1 MFISDRVKY
10 VGVNDK
16 RIDLFES
23 QYKVPGG
30 ISYNSYV
37 IFDSK
42 ITVMDTVDAAFKDEW
57 LTNLQT
63 ILGKKRPTY
72 LIIQHMEPDHSANI
86 VNFLTAYPSTTVVA
100 SAKAFAIAKNF
111 FGNDFSDNRIVVDE
125 GSRLSLGERELV
137 FFTAPM
143 VHWPEVTVSYDTKD
157 KILFSADAFGKFG
170 TLDREEPWDDE
181 ARRYYIGIVGKYGA
195 QVKTLLKKAAGLD
208 IAKICPLHGPVLE
221 KDLSYYLSLY
231 DTWASYIPEK
241 EGVVIAY
248 ASIYGNTKNAAVKL
262 YDLLKDR
269 TDVKIFDLSRCDI
282 HEAIAN
288 AFKYSKIVLA
298 SSTYNADVFPKMH
311 EFIHGLRERNFD
323 NRTVGLIENGSWA
336 PMAAKVMR
344 EMLSGAKN
352 ITFTDTTV
360 KILSALNEESE
371 LTVKALAEEL
381 V

>member
-57 LTNLQT
+57 LTNLQI
-63 ILGKKRPTY
+63 ILGKNQPDY
-72 LIIQHMEPDHSANI
+72 LIIQHMEPDHSANVI
-86 VNFLTAYPSTTVVA
+86 NLLKLYPSITVVA
-100 SAKAFAIAKNF
+100 SAKAFDISENF
-111 FGNDFSDNRIVVDE
+111 FGDDFSKNRIVVKD
-125 GSRLSLGERELV
+125 GTRLTLGDGELV
-137 FFTAPM
+137 FFSAPM
-143 VHWPEVTVSYDTKD
+143 VHWPEVTVAYDTKD

-170 TLDREEPWDDE
+170 TLDRDEPWDDE

-195 QVKTLLKKAAGLD
+195 QVKALLKKAAGLD

-248 ASIYGNTKNAAVKL
+248 ASIYGNTKKAATEL
-262 YDLLKDR
+262 YDMIKDK
-269 TDVKIFDLSRCDI
+269 TEAKLFDLSRCDI

-288 AFKYSKIVLA
+288 AFKYSKLVLA
-298 SSTYNADVFPKMH
+298 SSTYNTEIFPKMR
-311 EFIHGLRERNFD
+311 EFIHGLTERNFD

-336 PMAAKVMR
+336 PSAAIVMR
-344 EMLSGAKN
+344 EMLSKAKN

-360 KILSALNEESE
+360 RILSSVNEESRLAIKE
-371 LTVKALAEEL
+371 LAKEL
-381 V
+381 I

>member
-42 ITVMDTVDAAFKDEW
+42 ITVVDTVDAAFKDEW
-57 LTNLQT
+57 LANLQI
-63 ILGKKRPTY
+63 ILGKNQPDY
-72 LIIQHMEPDHSANI
+72 LIMQHMEPDHSANVI
-86 VNFLTAYPSTTVVA
+86 NLLKLYPSITVVA
-100 SAKAFAIAKNF
+100 SAKAFDIAENF
-111 FGNDFSDNRIVVDE
+111 FGDDFSKNRIVVKD
-125 GSRLSLGERELV
+125 GTRLTLGDGELV
-137 FFTAPM
+137 FFSAPM
-143 VHWPEVTVSYDTKD
+143 VHWPEVTVAYDTKD

-170 TLDREEPWDDE
+170 TLDRDEPWDDE

-195 QVKTLLKKAAGLD
+195 QVKALLKKAAGLD

-221 KDLSYYLSLY
+221 KDLSYYLTLY

-248 ASIYGNTKNAAVKL
+248 ASIYGNTKKAATEL
-262 YDLLKDR
+262 YDMIKDK
-269 TDVKIFDLSRCDI
+269 TAAKLFDLSRCDI

-288 AFKYSKIVLA
+288 AFKYSKLVLA
-298 SSTYNADVFPKMH
+298 SSTYNTEIFPKMR
-311 EFIHGLRERNFD
+311 EFIHGLTERNFD

-336 PMAAKVMR
+336 PSAAIVMR
-344 EMLSGAKN
+344 EMLLKAKN

-360 KILSALNEESE
+360 RILSSVNEESRLAIKE
-371 LTVKALAEEL
+371 LAKEL
-381 V
+381 I